1 MARKMKTMDGNNA
14 VAHVSYAFTDVAAIY
29 PITPSSV
36 MADETDKYAA
46 AGRKNLFGR
55 EVQVTEMQSEGGAA
69 GAVHGSLSAGAL
81 TTTYTASQGLLLM
94 IPNMYKMS
102 GELLPGVIH
111 VSARSLAFHALSIFG
126 DHSDVYACRQ
136 TGYAMLC
143 SNNPQQCMDL
153 GAVAHLAA
161 IKGRVPFLHFFDG
174 FRTSHEIQKIET
186 WDYEDLGEMLDWD
199 AVNAF
204 RRRALNP
211 EHPVMHGSAQNPDI
225 FFQTREACNKF
236 YDAVPGIVEEY
247 MDKVNA
253 KIGTN
258 YKPFNYYGAPD
269 AEKVIIAMGSVCDT
283 IEETLDYM
291 NAAGEKW
298 GVVEV
303 HLYRPFSAER
313 LVAAIPDTAKY
324 ISVIDR
330 TKEPGSI
337 GEPLYL
343 DVVASL
349 ADSKFAGIKMTSG
362 RYGIGSKDTTPAHI
376 IAIYRNM
383 DAADSKKRFTVGIED
398 DVTHLSLKV
407 TDNPNTTPE
416 SLLLQSRLAEMR
428 KDGITHVVME
438 VSSQALVTHRVD
450 HVHFG
455 LSVFTNLYPDH
466 IGPGEHADMEEYF
479 LAKAGLFSHFSDG
492 PQLFNL
498 DDPHTPRLLGMA
510 KGTPFTFSLDGEA
523 DFSISSVTAVPGTFS
538 SDFVFMEKGQAHP
551 LKTGLPG
558 RFKLYN
564 TGLALS
570 SLCLLGFFPDA
581 IAPVLPTLSVP
592 GRFQVLNPAGHCRI
606 IIDYAHNGQSLKEV
620 LSLLRPMVRGRLIC
634 LFGSVG
640 ERTRERRAEMGRVAA
655 QYADVLMLTSDN
667 PGKEDPESILDEI
680 EKAVRSTG
688 TSAQIYREADRA
700 EAIRW
705 AIRLA
710 KPNDVLLL
718 AGKGHE
724 TYQLIGDRKI
734 PFCEKDIA
742 LDACEAEAELPYDP
756 SDKR

>member
-1 MARKMKTMDGNNA
+1 MSA
-14 VAHVSYAFTDVAAIY
+14 VSLY
-29 PITPSSV
+29 
-36 MADETDKYAA
+36 
-46 AGRKNLFGR
+46 RLL
-55 EVQVTEMQSEGGAA
+55 
-69 GAVHGSLSAGAL
+69 LSAGL
-81 TTTYTASQGLLLM
+81 
-94 IPNMYKMS
+94 PV
-102 GELLPGVIH
+102 LPGYAGVEVKEICINSRRAGPDMLFVCLPGFRADGH
-111 VSARSLAFHALSIFG
+111 DFAPEAYAKGCRAFLTERELPLPSDALQCRAENTRAALSSL
-126 DHSDVYACRQ
+126 SDAFYGHPSKNLCVVGI
-136 TGYAMLC
+136 TGT
-143 SNNPQQCMDL
+143 
-153 GAVAHLAA
+153 
-161 IKGRVPFLHFFDG
+161 KGK
-174 FRTSHEIQKIET
+174 TST
-186 WDYEDLGEMLDWD
+186 AYLLYSLL
-199 AVNAF
+199 
-204 RRRALNP
+204 R
-211 EHPVMHGSAQNPDI
+211 
-225 FFQTREACNKF
+225 
-236 YDAVPGIVEEY
+236 
-247 MDKVNA
+247 
-253 KIGTN
+253 
-258 YKPFNYYGAPD
+258 
-269 AEKVIIAMGSVCDT
+269 
-283 IEETLDYM
+283 
-291 NAAGEKW
+291 AAGVKAGFCGTTGCEW
-298 GVVEV
+298 EGV
-303 HLYRPFSAER
+303 HL
-313 LVAAIPDTAKY
+313 
-324 ISVIDR
+324 
-330 TKEPGSI
+330 
-337 GEPLYL
+337 
-343 DVVASL
+343 
-349 ADSKFAGIKMTSG
+349 
-362 RYGIGSKDTTPAHI
+362 
-376 IAIYRNM
+376 
-383 DAADSKKRFTVGIED
+383 
-398 DVTHLSLKV
+398 
-407 TDNPNTTPE
+407 DNPNTTPE
-416 SLLLQSRLAEMR
+416 SLLLQSRLAEMQ
-428 KDGITHVVME
+428 KDGVTHVVME

-450 HVHFG
+450 HVPFD

-466 IGPGEHADMEEYF
+466 IGSGEHADMEEYF
-479 LAKAGLFSHFSDG
+479 LAKAGLFSRFSDG

-538 SDFVFMEKGQAHP
+538 SNFVFMEKGQAHP

-558 RFKLYN
+558 RFNLYN

-570 SLCLLGFFPDA
+570 SLCLLGFSPDA

-667 PGKEDPESILDEI
+667 PGNEDPESILDEI

-742 LDACEAEAELPYDP
+742 LDACKSEAELPYDP
-756 SDKR
+756 SGKR